1 MFIYRGGGL
10 FKKGCEASR
19 FIKEGMTTITG
30 SVGIDEVITDWLCG
44 ALRQADFLICALRDS
59 TLCEEPTFDSLC
71 TKKRH
76 P

>member
-1 MFIYRGGGL
+1 MAAVFSKRDVKLASLLKRGT
-10 FKKGCEASR
+10 
-19 FIKEGMTTITG
+19 TTIAG
-30 SVGIDEVITDWLCG
+30 SVGIDEVATDWLYG

-71 TKKRH
+71 AKKRH

>member
-1 MFIYRGGGL
+1 MFVYRGGGL
-10 FKKGCEASR
+10 FKKGCEVSL
-19 FIKEGMTTITG
+19 FIEEWDDDNYRLGGHDK
-30 SVGIDEVITDWLCG
+30 VVTDWLYE